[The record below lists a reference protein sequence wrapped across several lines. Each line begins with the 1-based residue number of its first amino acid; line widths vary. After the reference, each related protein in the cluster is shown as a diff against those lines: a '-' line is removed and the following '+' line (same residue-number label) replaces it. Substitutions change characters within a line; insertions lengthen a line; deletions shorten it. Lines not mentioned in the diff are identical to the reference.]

1 MSNNILIE
9 IYIFF
14 CNLLAKIEIIYN
26 LYLKHNVDIVKNCF
40 SSSNLNINSKYL
52 LVQDQGL
59 KISKIDSIKELNN
72 IVAEEEFDFIIKKI
86 INVDSDKETIYG
98 LISEQVQD
106 LDVDIEII
114 EPKFMTIELKDLET
128 EEVYDIDLSN
138 PINFYLE
145 NNIVLDLA
153 FVRWYM
159 KEIYNIIINK
169 YEIKLID
176 NNVKMHDLTDIS
188 YIELKRSKYC
198 LANVEEQE

>member
-1 MSNNILIE
+1 MNNNILIE

>member
-159 KEIYNIIINK
+159 KDIYNIIINK

-188 YIELKRSKYC
+188 YVELKKSKYC
-198 LANVEEQE
+198 LANVEEEE

>member
-1 MSNNILIE
+1 MNNNILIE

-128 EEVYDIDLSN
+128 E
-138 PINFYLE
+138 
-145 NNIVLDLA
+145 
-153 FVRWYM
+153 
-159 KEIYNIIINK
+159 
-169 YEIKLID
+169 
-176 NNVKMHDLTDIS
+176 
-188 YIELKRSKYC
+188 
-198 LANVEEQE
+198 

>member
-1 MSNNILIE
+1 MNNNILIE

-176 NNVKMHDLTDIS
+176 NNVKMHDLTEIS
-188 YIELKRSKYC
+188 YIELKKSKYC